1 MYKNN
6 NDSKF
11 AFAFLILVLLALLFF
26 SSMRMVPVGHVGVVM
41 SFGRITGT
49 SLEPGLH
56 FTAPWHFVKRID
68 NRVKHTETT
77 TPCFSKD
84 LQLLEI
90 DLDIMTVLPKDKAAM
105 VYANIGTEYLE
116 QVKPRVYELLKQEVS
131 KYTAELVIENRG
143 KIHQDVLLAARSRM
157 EDLVRFEDIV
167 LTNIDFS
174 DAYEKAIEQK
184 QVSQQRSLQ
193 AKYEL
198 EKAKIEAEKE
208 IATAQGE
215 AESIRIKGDAL
226 KSSPGMAILEAIK
239 KWNGY
244 VPHTLMIGTEIPA
257 VFPVQ

>member
-1 MYKNN
+1 
-6 NDSKF
+6 
-11 AFAFLILVLLALLFF
+11 
-26 SSMRMVPVGHVGVVM
+26 M

-90 DLDIMTVLPKDKAAM
+90 DLDILTVLQKDRAAM
-105 VYANIGTEYLE
+105 VYANVGMDYLQ
-116 QVKPRVYELLKQEVS
+116 QVKPRVFEILKQEVS

-143 KIHQDVLLAARSRM
+143 KIHQDVLQAARSRM

-174 DAYEKAIEQK
+174 DAYEKAIELK
-184 QVSQQRSLQ
+184 QVSQQQALQ

-198 EKAKIEAEKE
+198 DKAKVEAEKQ

-215 AESIRIKGDAL
+215 AESIRIKGEAL
-226 KSSPGMAILEAIK
+226 KNSPGMAILEAIR
-239 KWNGY
+239 KWDGKT
-244 VPHTLMIGTEIPA
+244 PGTLLIGTEIPA
-257 VFPVQ
+257 FLPVK